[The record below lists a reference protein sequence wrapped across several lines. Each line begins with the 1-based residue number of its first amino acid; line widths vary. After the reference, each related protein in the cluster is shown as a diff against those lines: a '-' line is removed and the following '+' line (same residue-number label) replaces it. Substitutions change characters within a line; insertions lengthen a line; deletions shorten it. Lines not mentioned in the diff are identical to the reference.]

1 MRRET
6 VFFRHKLLQKDVGPD
21 MFTQTPG
28 GENREDQ
35 NIKFYILKHA

>member
-6 VFFRHKLLQKDVGPD
+6 VFFRHKLLQKHVGPD

-28 GENREDQ
+28 GENRGDQ
-35 NIKFYILKHA
+35 NIKFIS